1 MPSNLW
7 TPQITCNIRIS
18 VHAANK
24 CHLFQFCLI
33 SMTIRFRLNSVFWHF
48 SIKHSFTDR
57 NTPHDYCFS
66 SLWHFLSPA
75 PKYPA
80 TFLITF
86 SLFEFLWYFWG
97 PRKFEKENWSSGV
110 NFLCLLHIS
119 DWDGVGIDA
128 FLETEFQDFSRA
140 FPGTR
145 TFLFRAHNALISIV
159 LVFGSFR
166 LSFKKTYLL
175 LLSLQIPRIFQDLM
189 PSSRPFQS
197 WKLLD

>member
-1 MPSNLW
+1 MPSNIW

-18 VHAANK
+18 VHAVNK
-24 CHLFQFCLI
+24 CHLFQFCFI
-33 SMTIRFRLNSVFWHF
+33 FMIIRFRLNSVFWHF
-48 SIKHSFTDR
+48 SIKHSFT
-57 NTPHDYCFS
+57 
-66 SLWHFLSPA
+66 A

-97 PRKFEKENWSSGV
+97 PQKLEKENWSSGV
-110 NFLCLLHIS
+110 NFLCLPHIS
-119 DWDGVGIDA
+119 DRDGVGIDA

-140 FPGTR
+140 FPGSR
-145 TFLFRAHNALISIV
+145 TFFSRAHNALISIV

-175 LLSLQIPRIFQDLM
+175 RLSLQIPRIFQDLM